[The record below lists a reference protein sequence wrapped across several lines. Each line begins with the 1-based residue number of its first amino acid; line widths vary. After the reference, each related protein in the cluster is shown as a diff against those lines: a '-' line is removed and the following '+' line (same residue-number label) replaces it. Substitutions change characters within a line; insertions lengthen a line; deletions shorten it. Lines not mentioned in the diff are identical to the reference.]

1 MRVTVRSVRTLSRKT
16 VTQCGAG
23 SLDLVISCDLVVVS
37 LCPFGG
43 HIIFG
48 GVHGLSTL
56 YVSNYSGRTL
66 FFEAIHERYEETVL
80 KPSSSLPCC
89 LNTPL
94 DNLGPVN
101 SCDLPEFY
109 IFDYSQG
116 YWVLQVWQD
125 LATLWSDLFKKDD
138 AYSSGSLK
146 SKLIIL
152 IILYSFLQ
160 FLAYVWDLLG
170 SRTSANMFVV
180 TPWRTLR
187 KRRDA
192 RWP

>member
-1 MRVTVRSVRTLSRKT
+1 M
-16 VTQCGAG
+16 TQCGAG

-146 SKLIIL
+146 PKLIIL

-160 FLAYVWDLLG
+160 FLAYV
-170 SRTSANMFVV
+170 
-180 TPWRTLR
+180 
-187 KRRDA
+187 
-192 RWP
+192 

>member
-1 MRVTVRSVRTLSRKT
+1 M
-16 VTQCGAG
+16 
-23 SLDLVISCDLVVVS
+23 ISCG
-37 LCPFGG
+37 C
-43 HIIFG
+43 IFMSFRG
-48 GVHGLSTL
+48 TYWGCSWTINPVCLQL
-56 YVSNYSGRTL
+56 QWTL

-109 IFDYSQG
+109 IFDYSQD

-152 IILYSFLQ
+152 ILYSFLQ
-160 FLAYVWDLLG
+160 FLAYV
-170 SRTSANMFVV
+170 
-180 TPWRTLR
+180 
-187 KRRDA
+187 
-192 RWP
+192 